1 MLEILVENLPRIALY
16 PNLKEP
22 HMQTELLLIF
32 NDVTDFCVK
41 ALIFFKRSTLGKQVL
56 VFVFVHA
63 ATHASLSW
71 SLMIRSSAVEIDT
84 FSPKNGI
91 SRICRS
97 AKIALA
103 WLS

>member
-56 VFVFVHA
+56 AFVFVQA
-63 ATHASLSW
+63 ATHASLQ
-71 SLMIRSSAVEIDT
+71 LVANDKK
-84 FSPKNGI
+84 FGCGN
-91 SRICRS
+91 
-97 AKIALA
+97 
-103 WLS
+103 